1 MIRTFLAL
9 NLPIDVRKQISN
21 WQGYFRDYNVDGL
34 KWVATENLHVTL
46 QFAGDIRESDLPD
59 LIDFLGNEIEG
70 KSSVQLTDAKIDI
83 IPGKLPRI
91 IWIKYRNQQTD
102 MAKLVKKFRN
112 KLNESGY
119 TTDNKPLS
127 YHVTLA
133 RIKKRLP
140 EYFVQKI
147 LTTELKMSDFVAE
160 DITLYR
166 SILRPEGPVYE
177 ALAEYKLKKE

>member
-9 NLPIDVRKQISN
+9 DLPVDIRKQISN
-21 WQGYFRDYNVDGL
+21 WQSNFRDYNISGL
-34 KWVATENLHVTL
+34 KWVETENLHVTL
-46 QFAGDIRESDLPD
+46 QFAGDIRESDLAD
-59 LIDFLGNEIEG
+59 LIDFLGNEIEEQ
-70 KSSVQLTDAKIDI
+70 SPVQLTGAKIDI
-83 IPGKLPRI
+83 IPGKIPRI
-91 IWIKYRNQQTD
+91 IWIEFKNQQSS
-102 MAKLVKKFRN
+102 MARLVKKFRN
-112 KLNESGY
+112 KLNETGY
-119 TTDNKPLS
+119 ATDNKPLR

-147 LTTELKMSDFVAE
+147 LTTELKISDFVAE

-177 ALAEYKLKKE
+177 SLAEYKLKKE